1 MKRELIQKLHQS
13 FEGCAHNDNGVEYW
27 LARELQTLLGY
38 TEWRNFLAVVNKA
51 RIACKQAGQAE
62 PDHFVDV
69 NKMIRLAKGAQR
81 QVDNIAL
88 TRYACYL
95 IAQNGNPHEPQACCL
110 RLIFWSFLSRISLS
124 AQPPTAWLLHA
135 WWNMQIQV

>member
-38 TEWRNFLAVVNKA
+38 TEWRNFLAVVSKA
-51 RIACKQAGQAE
+51 RIACEQAGQAE
-62 PDHFVDV
+62 TDHFVDV
-69 NKMIRLAKGAQR
+69 NKMIGLAKGAQR
-81 QVDNIAL
+81 EVDDVAL

-95 IAQNGNPHEPQACCL
+95 IAHPSPI
-110 RLIFWSFLSRISLS
+110 RSFC
-124 AQPPTAWLLHA
+124 
-135 WWNMQIQV
+135 